1 MKKIEDY
8 LHLYIGCDIEFGFE
22 GHKKIGTLYGVHHPF
37 GYQVFDPSSPVVPIK
52 AVRPELI
59 KLILR
64 PLSDMTKEEMEECG
78 NMIYDF
84 SDDPELNTWEWQ
96 YFQIGLAP
104 EQLYYLLK
112 NGFDLFNLIP
122 EGLAIDK
129 TRIKQQQ

>member
-8 LHLYIGCDIEFGFE
+8 LHLYIGCDTNRGML
-22 GHKKIGTLYGVHHPF
+22 IGLTGSKAFVWRGETRIYGESAIVLF
-37 GYQVFDPSSPVVPIK
+37 
-52 AVRPELI
+52 
-59 KLILR
+59 LR
-64 PLSDMTKEEMEECG
+64 PLSDMTEEEMQECG

-112 NGFDLFNLIP
+112 KGFDLFNLIP

-129 TRIKQQQ
+129 TKIKQQ